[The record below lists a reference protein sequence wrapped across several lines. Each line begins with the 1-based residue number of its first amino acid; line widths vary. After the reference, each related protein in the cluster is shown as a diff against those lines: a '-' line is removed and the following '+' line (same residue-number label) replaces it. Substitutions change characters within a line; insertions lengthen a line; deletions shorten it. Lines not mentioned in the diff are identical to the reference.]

1 MNKISII
8 VESILAAAVVALF
21 ILFFTV
27 TPGRKKPANQEVEAS
42 GELLP
47 IAVINTDSILK
58 NYTLAIEASD
68 KLMSRYE
75 ESTVKLDTKAKS
87 LQKEAETFQR
97 EVLDFQRKVE
107 ANAFLS
113 RERAESEQSRLQ
125 KKEQQ
130 LMAKQQDLENLR
142 QKLSAD
148 FMAEQSALT
157 QQLQDSVQAFLRE
170 YNSDGHFHLVLNDAV
185 LMNKVAGYDIT
196 DEVIEALEMC
206 VVFAL
211 PKRRLEEIALH
222 NQNIQILY
230 RKILEEALI
239 EQQSHAD
246 LVRFESAADRYKR
259 ICKEMPQVVL
269 RAPLVF
275 VASYLEMTPEKL
287 SRVRSST
294 STEPLP

>member
-1 MNKISII
+1 MNKIQTLVNAILGLCI
-8 VESILAAAVVALF
+8 VVLF
-21 ILFFTV
+21 VLFFIYRPKAAKSVQTEV
-27 TPGRKKPANQEVEAS
+27 TAQ

-58 NYTLAIEASD
+58 HYTLAVDASE

-97 EVLDFQRKVE
+97 DVMDFQRKVE

-113 RERAESEQSRLQ
+113 RERAESEQARLQ

-148 FMAEQSALT
+148 FMQEQAELT
-157 QQLQDSVQAFLRE
+157 QQLQDSVQAYLRE
-170 YNSDGHFHLVLNDAV
+170 FNADGRYHLVLNEAV

-196 DEVIEALEMC
+196 ENVIEALN
-206 VVFAL
+206 A
-211 PKRRLEEIALH
+211 
-222 NQNIQILY
+222 
-230 RKILEEALI
+230 
-239 EQQSHAD
+239 
-246 LVRFESAADRYKR
+246 RYK
-259 ICKEMPQVVL
+259 K
-269 RAPLVF
+269 
-275 VASYLEMTPEKL
+275 
-287 SRVRSST
+287 
-294 STEPLP
+294 